1 MASPT
6 SVPMIGDIED
16 IANIYGCLLFLSLMI
31 PELQHPQKAL
41 GTVNMDPSVEAP
53 RCATRRQRRMA

>member
-16 IANIYGCLLFLSLMI
+16 IANIYGCLLFLSQMI
-31 PELQHPQKAL
+31 PELQHP
-41 GTVNMDPSVEAP
+41 
-53 RCATRRQRRMA
+53 RQ